1 MPTHIL
7 AHLAAQRTGDRFA
20 AKRAKI
26 FPPHDRNAN
35 IVSMDKLTKEQRRK
49 NMQAVKATGS
59 KIETAFAKALFA
71 RGHRYRKNDRT
82 VFGKPDLT
90 FKKIKLAIFI
100 DSEFWH
106 GKDWAKHQHDHKSNK
121 EFWHNKIERNIQR
134 DKEVN
139 RQLKKDGWK
148 VLRFWGKQ
156 VEKSLDI
163 CILKTEKVINEQREK
178 HK

>member
-35 IVSMDKLTKEQRRK
+35 FVSMDKLTKEQRRK

-90 FKKIKLAIFI
+90 LK
-100 DSEFWH
+100 
-106 GKDWAKHQHDHKSNK
+106 KSNLP
-121 EFWHNKIERNIQR
+121 FSLI
-134 DKEVN
+134 VN
-139 RQLKKDGWK
+139 FG
-148 VLRFWGKQ
+148 
-156 VEKSLDI
+156 
-163 CILKTEKVINEQREK
+163 TEKIGQNTNTTIRATKNFGTTKLSVTYSETRK
-178 HK
+178 